1 MKTSSPK
8 FKILMN
14 FKIALAAVLL
24 ISGGSYVT
32 NAQQQSTVSK
42 TTPAN
47 AAKSFEGKISAYQK
61 EADAAKSATLLSE
74 MTKEMANGMAAA
86 KSEFANAAGSE
97 TSGALMKK
105 YEARTASLNEVMQI
119 SRADASNKTAIVSA
133 LKKYA
138 QTL

>member
-1 MKTSSPK
+1 
-8 FKILMN
+8 MN

-32 NAQQQSTVSK
+32 NAQQKSAAPKSTTV
-42 TTPAN
+42 N
-47 AAKSFEGKISAYQK
+47 AAKSFESKISAYQK

-74 MTKEMANGMAAA
+74 MTKEMTNGMAAA
-86 KSEFANAAGSE
+86 KGEFASASANSE

-105 YEARTASLNEVMQI
+105 YETRTTALNEVMQI